1 MLLLIGLAVPPV
13 LAAGQ
18 DVGKSSVTAAETQSP
33 PNPSGP
39 AAIPAADIATR
50 ATQVTNLLRN
60 LSDRLTQSDQID
72 EIKQSFSKAAKLV
85 KVDSEETSKLL
96 QGQPALPTL
105 QSEQQKWQQTQLA
118 FSQWLTTL
126 TERSQEL
133 QDGLDQLIKM
143 QSTWS
148 LTLKSAKE
156 SNIPAAGIQQINEIL
171 ATIGNAITP
180 LKAELSMIIDF
191 QSEVGS
197 AASESGDLLAKVTQ
211 LQTKAMSGTLVQDS
225 LPIWSTELWARVA
238 NNLPEVSSKA
248 LAAYKTR
255 FSNYFVSSSR
265 YLYAFVSFLLLFIF
279 FLTLRF
285 KARELSTLGEVMS
298 PEIRTFDH
306 PISAAL
312 TIVLLFITSPFW
324 SQLPSTIRQ
333 TLQLIALAPMIV
345 LVRPFVFASLIP
357 CLYALRGAVRSR
369 YLSRTLLR

>member
-1 MLLLIGLAVPPV
+1 MLLLIGFAVPPV

-18 DVGKSSVTAAETQSP
+18 DVGKSSVTAAETQSL
-33 PNPSGP
+33 PNSSGP

-133 QDGLDQLIKM
+133 QDDLNQLIEL
-143 QSTWS
+143 QSTWL

-156 SNIPAAGIQQINEIL
+156 SSIPAAGIQQINEIL

-180 LKAELSMIIDF
+180 VKAELSMIIDF

-238 NNLPEVSSKA
+238 NNLPEVSSDA

-265 YLYAFVSFLLLFIF
+265 YLYAFASFLILFIF

-285 KARELSTLGEVMS
+285 KARELSTLGEVLS

-306 PISAAL
+306 PISAASDHRSAVYNL
-312 TIVLLFITSPFW
+312 SILVAVTVNHPANLAAHCPGANDRSG
-324 SQLPSTIRQ
+324 Q
-333 TLQLIALAPMIV
+333 TFRLH
-345 LVRPFVFASLIP
+345 
-357 CLYALRGAVRSR
+357 
-369 YLSRTLLR
+369 